1 MVYSVP
7 SYASGQEKPTLLL
20 GRLSNVCEVQRPRNC
35 LCFST
40 SLVIVDF
47 LFLLACSSWKRCI
60 LLLVPAS
67 SCIWQ
72 AYQGSDQ
79 VASRASSWL
88 EYCHLFANV
97 PVLETC
103 LDSATY
109 PVLVSLS
116 RPLMFPTWLWGPS
129 CQPPVFCVGLSALCH
144 LLVHMPCHYSPAAQG
159 PNCFSRRLVSF
170 QEDQS
175 LCEPFYFQ

>member
-1 MVYSVP
+1 M
-7 SYASGQEKPTLLL
+7 
-20 GRLSNVCEVQRPRNC
+20 QRPRNC

-88 EYCHLFANV
+88 EYRHLFANV

-116 RPLMFPTWLWGPS
+116 RPLIVPNLALRPILPAPCVLCGSQCSLPPPSTHALSLFPCCPRAKLLLTQAGVISRGPK
-129 CQPPVFCVGLSALCH
+129 PL
-144 LLVHMPCHYSPAAQG
+144 
-159 PNCFSRRLVSF
+159 
-170 QEDQS
+170 
-175 LCEPFYFQ
+175 